1 MQFGSSN
8 DLYRKSGFG
17 LHQLRNCFSRLA
29 ANIRPPAS
37 QRQSSSGHVRKR
49 VHAGLPTEV
58 YRPVKV
64 NSPVFRSTRK
74 DAMLSLR

>member
-29 ANIRPPAS
+29 ANIRPPA
-37 QRQSSSGHVRKR
+37 
-49 VHAGLPTEV
+49 
-58 YRPVKV
+58 
-64 NSPVFRSTRK
+64 FRGNQ
-74 DAMLSLR
+74 AQFM